1 MSLSIV
7 KKQSNIVAAGLALFS
22 MFFGAGDLIWPLILG
37 GNSGDKNFFAMVGL
51 IFTGVSLPLLGLIS
65 MMLFE
70 GNYRA
75 FFERIGK
82 VPGVILIF
90 IIQAILGPIGSIP
103 RLATLSYATLKP
115 YLPEFMNFTFFT
127 LAAGILV
134 LVFTVKKR
142 RIIDLLGLLLTP
154 VLLGSLG
161 MILFLGFQ
169 NPPPAAASPLS
180 PSEAFSE
187 GLRVGYNT
195 LDLIASFIF
204 APFVM
209 SHFIGM
215 DYGQDPLMARREVF
229 KQMVKASLLAAGL
242 LSVMYVGLTYVA
254 AFYTPI
260 LEAGHAPEERLS
272 AIAMYLLGS
281 KGAFVA
287 CLAVAMAC
295 LTTAIPLVSICGEYI
310 KKDLLKGRGG
320 EILPLV
326 ITLLISGVIA
336 NLGFTGIAN
345 MLSPILVVL
354 CPGLIVLSVLN
365 IIYKLY
371 DKAWT
376 NTPVFAAFG
385 ISMCS
390 YLYERITM

>member
-7 KKQSNIVAAGLALFS
+7 RKQSNVVAAGLALFS

-37 GNSGDKNFFAMVGL
+37 GNAGDKNFFAMMGL

-70 GNYRA
+70 GHYRA

-82 VPGVILIF
+82 VPGIILIF

-115 YLPEFMNFTFFT
+115 YLPEIVSFTFFT
-127 LAAGILV
+127 IVAGVLV
-134 LVFTVKKR
+134 LLFAMKKR
-142 RIIDLLGLLLTP
+142 RIIDILGLLLTP
-154 VLLGSLG
+154 VLLASLG

-169 NPPPAAASPLS
+169 NPPPAEVSSLS

-204 APFVM
+204 APFVL

-242 LSVMYVGLTYVA
+242 LSGMYVGLTYVA
-254 AFYTPI
+254 SFYTPI
-260 LEAGHAPEERLS
+260 LDIGHAPEERLS
-272 AIAMYLLGS
+272 AIAMHLLGS
-281 KGAFVA
+281 KGAFIA
-287 CLAVAMAC
+287 CLAVAMTC

-310 KKDLLKGRGG
+310 KHDLMQGKGGD
-320 EILPLV
+320 IFPLV

-345 MLSPILVVL
+345 MLSPVLVIL

-365 IIYKLY
+365 IVYKLY
-371 DKAWT
+371 DKELT

-385 ISMCS
+385 ISMAKHF
-390 YLYERITM
+390 YEKITM